1 MIRAI
6 SKSTPDDTEFEKFVQ
21 VYDIENEIGRE
32 FPLNPSGIRLDGMS
46 QINVKGC
53 LYLCGNKEK
62 VEHEGSFFFKVELSN
77 KPTKI
82 QFLVNTIHCHYYPS
96 MANKEDSI
104 VLVGGK
110 QCLKVEIYSPSV
122 GWRSRDSLP
131 EERFRCSLFIDEKNY
146 LYLFGGY
153 NSSCGKIL
161 TSILRL
167 NLQSNIT
174 RWETLLTMSEKASLL
189 SRIDSVVCRLSPNSV
204 LILGGTTNHEKL
216 SDDIIEFKL
225 VEKSSFTIN
234 RVGNISEPCKFSTF
248 NVACETDNSFF
259 LMDDA
264 NFVHKINKKDFSH
277 SSNSFFSI
285 TKELS

>member
-6 SKSTPDDTEFEKFVQ
+6 SKSTSDDSEVEKFVQ
-21 VYDIENEIGRE
+21 VYDIENELGRE
-32 FPLNPSGIRLDGMS
+32 FPLNLSGARLDGMS

-62 VEHEGSFFFKVELSN
+62 AEHEGSFFLQVELSN

-82 QFLVNTIHCHYYPS
+82 KFLVNSIHCHYYPS
-96 MANKEDSI
+96 MASKDDTI

-110 QCLKVEIYSPSV
+110 DCLKVEIYSLP
-122 GWRSRDSLP
+122 GLWRSRDSLP
-131 EERFRCSLFIDEKNY
+131 EERYRCSLFIDERNY

-153 NSSCGKIL
+153 NSNSGKIL

-167 NLQSNIT
+167 NIQSNTT

-189 SRIDSVVCRLSPNSV
+189 TRIDSVVCRLSPSCV
-204 LILGGTTNHEKL
+204 LIVGGTSNHEKL

-225 VEKSSFTIN
+225 VEKGNFTIN
-234 RVGNISEPCKFSTF
+234 RVGNITEPCKFSSF
-248 NVACETDNSFF
+248 NFACETESSFF

-277 SSNSFFSI
+277 SSTSFFSI
-285 TKELS
+285 SQEVS